1 MGKLEVDEDLL
12 KRLADILDTTGL
24 TEIEVASGEERVRV
38 AKQQA
43 LVQAVA
49 ETASSLPAA
58 APRPAADAAA
68 TESAQPCAP
77 AQPSGL
83 VVSPMVGTA
92 YLAPS
97 PNADPFVKLGDQV
110 VEGQTLMIVE
120 AMKVMNNLPSPHA
133 GIVRD
138 ILISDGQPVE
148 YGEPLIVIA

>member
-12 KRLADILDTTGL
+12 KRLADILDSTGL

-43 LVQAVA
+43 VVQAVA
-49 ETASSLPAA
+49 DAAPALSAA
-58 APRPAADAAA
+58 APRPSADPAAE
-68 TESAQPCAP
+68 TLQSCSP
-77 AQPSGL
+77 AQPTGL

-97 PNADPFVKLGDQV
+97 PNAEPFVKLGDEV
-110 VEGQTLMIVE
+110 SEGQTLMIVE

-133 GIVRD
+133 GTVKD

>member
-1 MGKLEVDEDLL
+1 MAKLEVDEELL

-38 AKQQA
+38 AKQQT
-43 LVQAVA
+43 LVSTAVEA
-49 ETASSLPAA
+49 APVPPAA
-58 APRPAADAAA
+58 AANPAADLGAA
-68 TESAQPCAP
+68 EGSQSGSL

-83 VVSPMVGTA
+83 VVSPMVGTV
-92 YLAPS
+92 YLAPA
-97 PNADPFVKLGDQV
+97 PTAQPFVKLGDQV
-110 VEGQTLMIVE
+110 SEGQTLMIVE

-133 GIVRD
+133 GTVKD

>member
-1 MGKLEVDEDLL
+1 MAKLEVDEELL

-38 AKQQA
+38 AKQQT
-43 LVQAVA
+43 LVSAGVEA
-49 ETASSLPAA
+49 APISPAA
-58 APRPAADAAA
+58 AANPAADLSAA
-68 TESAQPCAP
+68 EGSQSGSP

-83 VVSPMVGTA
+83 VVSPMVGTV
-92 YLAPS
+92 YLAPA
-97 PNADPFVKLGDQV
+97 PTAQPFVKLGDQV
-110 VEGQTLMIVE
+110 SEGQTLMIVE

-133 GIVRD
+133 GTVKD

>member
-12 KRLADILDTTGL
+12 KRLADILDSTGL

-49 ETASSLPAA
+49 EAAPALPAA
-58 APRPAADAAA
+58 APLPAGDPAAA
-68 TESAQPCAP
+68 ESAQGCSP
-77 AQPSGL
+77 QPSGL

>member
-12 KRLADILDTTGL
+12 KRLADILDSTGL

-43 LVQAVA
+43 VVQAVA
-49 ETASSLPAA
+49 DAAPALSAA
-58 APRPAADAAA
+58 APRPSADPAAA
-68 TESAQPCAP
+68 ETLQSCSP
-77 AQPSGL
+77 AQPTGL

-97 PNADPFVKLGDQV
+97 PNAEPFVKLGDEV
-110 VEGQTLMIVE
+110 SEGQTLMIVE

-133 GIVRD
+133 GTVKD

>member
-38 AKQQA
+38 AKQQT
-43 LVQAVA
+43 LVHATSEA
-49 ETASSLPAA
+49 APALPAA
-58 APRPAADAAA
+58 ASRPDGDPAAAD
-68 TESAQPCAP
+68 SAQSCAP

-97 PNADPFVKLGDQV
+97 PSAEPFVKLGDHV
-110 VEGQTLMIVE
+110 SEGQTLMIVE

-133 GIVRD
+133 GIVKD

>member
-38 AKQQA
+38 AKQQT
-43 LVQAVA
+43 LVHATSEAAPAV
-49 ETASSLPAA
+49 PAA
-58 APRPAADAAA
+58 A
-68 TESAQPCAP
+68 
-77 AQPSGL
+77 SGL

-97 PNADPFVKLGDQV
+97 PSAEPFVKLGDHV
-110 VEGQTLMIVE
+110 SEGQTLMIVE

-133 GIVRD
+133 GIVKD
-138 ILISDGQPVE
+138 ILISVGQPVE